1 MSSNYL
7 TADNGVSS
15 GVTGITQ
22 SAGNDGTLQIR
33 TTTSGG
39 TATTAVTIDNS
50 QNVGIGTTSPNIFS
64 RPSGLSVGIS
74 SANNAFLQIN
84 SATGSQAEVA
94 IGVNAVRQASIFSD
108 ASTFSL
114 IAATSIP
121 MVFGTA
127 NTERARIDS
136 SGNLLVGT
144 TSTVAS
150 ALTTLSTST
159 ARYALAAA
167 CTTANL
173 GNGVALFQKFDNNST
188 TSNVLV
194 QFAMNNGGNGQ
205 GQINANGSGAAAF
218 GSYSDSRLKENIVDL
233 PSQLSNIMALRPVEF
248 DYIESE
254 GGGHQIGF
262 IAQEMQTIYPD
273 AVGERAPDNMLSITG
288 WSKTEA
294 RLVKAIQELSAQ
306 VTSLQATVETQAT
319 TIATLQNKIGA

>member
-1 MSSNYL
+1 MASIIKS
-7 TADNGVSS
+7 DNGVSS
-15 GVTGITQ
+15 GITGIVQ
-22 SAGNDGTLQIR
+22 SADSSGQLVLQ

-50 QNVGIGTTSPNIFS
+50 QNVGIGTSSPAAKLDVNGNVYVRSSNNLYTNGIYAYDSDVNIS
-64 RPSGLSVGIS
+64 TNS
-74 SANNAFLQIN
+74 S
-84 SATGSQAEVA
+84 GSQA
-94 IGVNAVRQASIFSD
+94 IKFSTGS
-108 ASTFSL
+108 AG
-114 IAATSIP
+114 A
-121 MVFGTA
+121 G
-127 NTERARIDS
+127 TERMRIDS
-136 SGNLLVGT
+136 GGNLLVGT
-144 TSTVAS
+144 TSQVNN
-150 ALTTLSTST
+150 ALTTLTSST
-159 ARYALAAA
+159 ARSSLALA
-167 CTTANL
+167 CTTANQ
-173 GNGVALFQKFDNNST
+173 GNNVLYIQKFDNT
-188 TSNVLV
+188 TTTGTVFV
-194 QFAMNNGGNGQ
+194 AFAINNGSNGS
-205 GQINANGSGAAAF
+205 GQINANGPAAAAF